1 MSCLFKACSSKRPGG
16 VANSIHWTPTSPCS
30 PSSPLQRNFNILP
43 SRVSEANAK
52 SQQVDQDYREAPAES
67 DQIWLSATSPFMMRL
82 FKFKTDTTQDSS
94 IRSSSIHFPRAP
106 STLATLSCVYFSDQ
120 TFSTPSTP
128 LSLIILT
135 PYPSI

>member
-1 MSCLFKACSSKRPGG
+1 MSCLFKVCASKRPGG
-16 VANSIHWTPTSPCS
+16 VAKPIHSTPTSPCS
-30 PSSPLQRNFNILP
+30 RSSPLQRKFNILP
-43 SRVSEANAK
+43 SRASEANAK

-67 DQIWLSATSPFMMRL
+67 NQIWLSATSPFVMRP
-82 FKFKTDTTQDSS
+82 FKFETDTTQGSP

-106 STLATLSCVYFSDQ
+106 STLAALSCVYFSDQ

-135 PYPSI
+135 PSPSI